1 MTVQAKVR
9 PFNAYSAYLAA
20 EDRNAKLWDA
30 LQRSLMLLGMECDR
44 RKLRG
49 EDVSAI
55 EGFIA
60 RTKEENPC

>member
-1 MTVQAKVR
+1 MTAETKVR
-9 PFNAYSAYLAA
+9 AFNAYSAYLAS

-44 RKLRG
+44 RKGLG

-55 EGFIA
+55 EEFIA
-60 RTKEENPC
+60 RTKRENPS

>member
-1 MTVQAKVR
+1 MNAPAKV
-9 PFNAYSAYLAA
+9 FNAYSAWERECA
-20 EDRNAKLWDA
+20 RNDKLWDA
-30 LQRSLMLLGMECDR
+30 LQRSLMLLGMECNR

-55 EGFIA
+55 EAFIA